1 MNHLQ
6 AHGGHSHGGHRGHW
20 HGGHGA
26 HAHARAANRTRMGVA
41 FAINLA
47 LVAAAVAGA
56 VVFHSVA
63 LVADAGHVLS
73 DVGAIGLAL
82 FAAAMATRPA
92 RGRRTFGFHRTE
104 ILAALANGVA
114 LVAVAVFVFV
124 EAAMRLS
131 QPSHVHGLGV
141 LVIGAV
147 GLVGNA
153 IATVAL
159 AGGDRGDINLE
170 AVLRHSAA
178 DALGS
183 LAVLVAGALV
193 LITGWDRVDPITGLI
208 LGVLILAS
216 SWRLISEPIDVL
228 MEAAP
233 PGVDVQEVGTAMAA
247 VPGVREVHDLH
258 VWTVTS
264 GFPALAAHVRTDPAH
279 DPEQVRHELEHE
291 LAERFG
297 IEHTTLQM
305 MVEQL
310 LELEDRRSPKD

>member
-1 MNHLQ
+1 MHHSH
-6 AHGGHSHGGHRGHW
+6 AHG
-20 HGGHGA
+20 
-26 HAHARAANRTRMGVA
+26 HAHAGHAHVQAREANRARMGVA
-41 FAINLA
+41 LAINLG
-47 LVAAAVAGA
+47 LVVAAVVGA

-82 FAAAMATRPA
+82 FAAAMAARPA
-92 RGRRTFGFHRTE
+92 RGRRTFGFYRTE

-131 QPSHVHGLGV
+131 QPSNVRGLGV

-147 GLVGNA
+147 GLVGNMV
-153 IATVAL
+153 ATIAL
-159 AGGDRGDINLE
+159 AGGDREDINLE

-183 LAVLVAGALV
+183 LAVLVSGAVV
-193 LITGWDRVDPITGLI
+193 LATGWDRVDPITGLL
-208 LGVLILAS
+208 LGVLILLG

-233 PGVDVQEVGTAMAA
+233 PGVDVAEVGSAMVAID
-247 VPGVREVHDLH
+247 GVREVHDLH

-264 GFPALAAHVRTDPAH
+264 GFPALAAHVRTDPAR
-279 DPEQVRHELEHE
+279 DPDEVRQKLERE

-305 MVEQL
+305 MVEPL
-310 LELEDRRSPKD
+310 LEIEDRRPAQD

>member
-1 MNHLQ
+1 
-6 AHGGHSHGGHRGHW
+6 
-20 HGGHGA
+20 
-26 HAHARAANRTRMGVA
+26 MGVA
-41 FAINLA
+41 LAINLG
-47 LVAAAVAGA
+47 LVVAAVVGA

-82 FAAAMATRPA
+82 FAAAMAARPA
-92 RGRRTFGFHRTE
+92 RGRRTFGLYRTE

-131 QPSHVHGLGV
+131 QPSNVRGLGV

-147 GLVGNA
+147 GLVGNMV
-153 IATVAL
+153 ATIAL
-159 AGGDRGDINLE
+159 AGGDREDINLE

-183 LAVLVAGALV
+183 LAVLVSGAVV
-193 LITGWDRVDPITGLI
+193 LATGWDRVDPITGLL
-208 LGVLILAS
+208 LGVLILLG

-233 PGVDVQEVGTAMAA
+233 PGVDVAEVGSAMVAID
-247 VPGVREVHDLH
+247 GVREVHDLH

-264 GFPALAAHVRTDPAH
+264 GFPALAAHVRTDPAR
-279 DPEQVRHELEHE
+279 DPNEVRQKLEEE

-305 MVEQL
+305 MVEPL
-310 LELEDRRSPKD
+310 LEIEDRRPAQD